1 MSLVDSSS
9 HYRVLARKYRPNF
22 FREVVGQQPFV
33 GMIQNAISQPKVP
46 GGIMLTGTRGV
57 GKTTLARLVAK
68 TLTCQNL
75 DHQRMNPPLEPCGTC
90 SSCQSCSLDT
100 HLDIQEI
107 DAASHTGVDDIRVLL
122 ESCRYRSLS
131 GASYRVYIIDE
142 VHMLSKSA
150 FNSLLKTLEEPPS
163 HVSFIFATTEIHKIP
178 KTILSRCQQFYL
190 RRVEDTELKR
200 YLADICVKEDIVAE
214 DAVFELLVKHA
225 GGSVRDAF
233 SLLERAILLSGR
245 TLIESAVRKMLG
257 LPEQAQVYHALFL
270 LGTQNISELLN
281 HVRQLYYSGIDPKRF
296 LEQMAQGLYH
306 IVLDFFSANA
316 EPNIWTPLQ
325 EYFNISSVTALWQ
338 CIINGFDELE
348 KSNFPLISLEML
360 LMRMAHMQSL
370 PNLESVLE
378 AWGSDARKLLAAPAT
393 QRDILP
399 IQNPELNTVYDFRQF
414 LAFLEQEKEDLLHA
428 QLVKQTNF
436 SKVEAGVL
444 YLYWIHDAPPESE
457 WMKRL
462 TERLRSWTGRS
473 IAVRIEASQP
483 AAPMITWEAQEHAH
497 QVQQAEQL
505 LKHPL
510 VQKMQSTFPGLK
522 FD

>member
-1 MSLVDSSS
+1 MSLIDSSS

-22 FREVVGQQPFV
+22 FREVIGQQPFV

-57 GKTTLARLVAK
+57 GKTTLARLIAK

-75 DHQRMNPPLEPCGTC
+75 DQQRLQTPLEPCGTC
-90 SSCQSCSLDT
+90 SSCQNCSLDT

-107 DAASHTGVDDIRVLL
+107 DAASHTGVDDIRILL

-178 KTILSRCQQFYL
+178 KTVLSRCQQFYL
-190 RRVEDTELKR
+190 RRVDDVELKE
-200 YLADICVKEDIVAE
+200 YLANICLKEDIMAQEGVL
-214 DAVFELLVKHA
+214 ELLIKHA
-225 GGSVRDAF
+225 GGSIRDAF

-245 TLIESAVRKMLG
+245 TLIESSVRKMLG
-257 LPEQAQVYHALFL
+257 LPEQGQVYQALFL
-270 LGTQNISELLN
+270 LGTQNIADLLV
-281 HVRQLYYSGIDPKRF
+281 HVRQLYYAGIEPKRF
-296 LEQMAQGLYH
+296 LEQVAQGLYR
-306 IVLDFFSANA
+306 IVLEYFETNA
-316 EPNIWTPLQ
+316 ENTLWTPLKA
-325 EYFNISSVTALWQ
+325 YFNISSITALWQ
-338 CIINGFDELE
+338 CIIHGFEELE

-378 AWGSDARKLLAAPAT
+378 VWGSEENKRCTSSAPRIDSIKSLSPDLKTA
-393 QRDILP
+393 D
-399 IQNPELNTVYDFRQF
+399 DFRKF
-414 LAFLEQEKEDLLHA
+414 LAFLEQEKEDLLRA
-428 QLVKQTNF
+428 QLIKQTNF
-436 SKVEAGVL
+436 VKFEEGVL
-444 YLYWIHDAPPESE
+444 YLAWLGETPPDSE
-457 WMKRL
+457 WVKKL
-462 TERLRSWTGRS
+462 TEQLRLWTKKA
-473 IAVRIEASQP
+473 IVLQLDC
-483 AAPMITWEAQEHAH
+483 APKTSFMTWEAQEQAH
-497 QVQQAEQL
+497 QIQQAEEL

-522 FD
+522 FE